1 MSQHLS
7 GHGLAQTAAVPKAS
21 IAWPKAG
28 TPGGT
33 PDCPLSAKDC
43 LSDDASAVVSTL
55 C

>member
-1 MSQHLS
+1 MRLRLG
-7 GHGLAQTAAVPKAS
+7 GHGLTQTAAVPKAS
-21 IAWPKAG
+21 IAWPQAG